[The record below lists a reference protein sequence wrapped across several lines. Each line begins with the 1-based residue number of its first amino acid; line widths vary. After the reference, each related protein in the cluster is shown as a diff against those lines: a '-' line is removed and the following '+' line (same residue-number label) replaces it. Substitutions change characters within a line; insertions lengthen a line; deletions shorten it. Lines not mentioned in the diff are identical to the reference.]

1 MFKALQELLQKVFKI
16 GGRPGVPSGEAKE
29 VMEKILNLQK
39 KFDNLDPNDGAG
51 AANLTDEFRQIE
63 TDVDNLEFGSPFDS
77 FTDTQRRRG
86 LSLIHI

>member
-51 AANLTDEFRQIE
+51 AAN
-63 TDVDNLEFGSPFDS
+63 
-77 FTDTQRRRG
+77 
-86 LSLIHI
+86 